1 MSNKTIG
8 MPGLDAMPWA
18 EDFKKLVDKFQLP
31 GLDLKALMDWQRK
44 DMEALAEANR
54 QAYEG
59 TKTLMERRT
68 EILRDAFSEWQDA
81 MKEATNP
88 AAFGPDAVARQ
99 TEAAKQGVEAAMA
112 NFRELAQL
120 EMQTR
125 TNAWKVVQDRIQ
137 ENLGN
142 LQKLLQPK

>member
-1 MSNKTIG
+1 MASGNDA
-8 MPGLDAMPWA
+8 GLGAMPWA
-18 EDFKKLVDKFQLP
+18 EDFKKLVEKYQLP
-31 GLDLKALMDWQRK
+31 GLDVSALMDWQRK
-44 DMEALAEANR
+44 DIEALTEANR
-54 QAYEG
+54 QAFEG
-59 TKTLMERRT
+59 MKALVERRT
-68 EILRDAFSEWQDA
+68 EIMRDAFTEWQAA

-88 AAFGPDAVARQ
+88 AAFGPDAVSRQ
-99 TEAAKQGVEAAMA
+99 TEAAKQSVESALA

-120 EMQTR
+120 ETQAR